1 MKGNRAGINFE
12 SIIWIPRIIFIIVIM
27 FLVMTLVRS
36 YVSTVIETSDIKADL
51 FSNRLI
57 YSPNSISYY
66 DGSIKRA
73 YPGIIYLAKFNS
85 DDFLDKS
92 IYYGE
97 KNREIGAKVVLK
109 DFSDG
114 KEYTLFYNKNFF
126 SEQKRLA
133 DAGLTEGPGGAKS
146 YTKKYNILV
155 MKDNLL
161 NNGTLTI
168 DIAIPNS

>member
-1 MKGNRAGINFE
+1 MNSKNAGINFE
-12 SIIWIPRIIFIIVIM
+12 SIIWIPRIIFIIIIM
-27 FLVMTLVRS
+27 FIVMTLVRT
-36 YVSTVIETSDIKADL
+36 YVATVIETSDIKASL

-66 DGSIKRA
+66 DDSIKRA
-73 YPGIIYLAKFNS
+73 YPGIIDPAKFS
-85 DDFLDKS
+85 SADFLDKL

-109 DFSDG
+109 DFTDE

-146 YTKKYNILV
+146 YTKKYNVLV

-161 NNGTLTI
+161 NNGMLTI